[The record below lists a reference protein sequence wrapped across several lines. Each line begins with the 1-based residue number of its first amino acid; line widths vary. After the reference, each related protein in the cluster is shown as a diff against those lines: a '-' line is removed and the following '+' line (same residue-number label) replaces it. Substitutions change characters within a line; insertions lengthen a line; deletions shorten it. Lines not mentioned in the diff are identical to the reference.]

1 MIKVS
6 CDRCNSEMNP
16 RGLIGYLSWNFKE
29 GVDGDLGA
37 NDLEGNHYCERCMDE
52 IRAMINFPVKWEP
65 EIIEETPKTAGKS
78 RSSVQKGRNCTK
90 KAGQKSSI
98 SKEKGE
104 AILELKARGFKIKEI
119 AEELE
124 MDPVQVKNWLH
135 YHKEKERCIV

>member
-1 MIKVS
+1 MIKVT
-6 CDRCNSEMNP
+6 CDRCGADMDPNGMV
-16 RGLIGYLSWNFKE
+16 GYISWCFKE

-52 IRAMINFPVKWEP
+52 IRAMINFPTKWPEP
-65 EIIEETPKTAGKS
+65 EKGKKKKKYTTPKIIEETKRKP
-78 RSSVQKGRNCTK
+78 R
-90 KAGQKSSI
+90 I

-124 MDPVQVKNWLH
+124 MDPKQVQNWL
-135 YHKEKERCIV
+135 YNHKEKAEEE